1 MQMCVP
7 VPLLYD
13 AGENGQRAKKQKAE
27 EQEERGSRHVLG
39 RVLTSSGRSR
49 RLLCSSAG
57 AAEKTPMWR
66 LEVVAK
72 VIVRRRIVLVS
83 SVVFLNSVYLACP
96 LLSFFFFFLISLT
109 FPSSPS
115 FLPALLALLVFL
127 LLSFAVC
134 IFHPLSGFCS
144 AFFFLPQVRGT
155 HGCCWLT

>member
-83 SVVFLNSVYLACP
+83 SVVFLTGAKRNIHP
-96 LLSFFFFFLISLT
+96 MP
-109 FPSSPS
+109 FPAQDGKRQASSP
-115 FLPALLALLVFL
+115 
-127 LLSFAVC
+127 
-134 IFHPLSGFCS
+134 
-144 AFFFLPQVRGT
+144 
-155 HGCCWLT
+155 